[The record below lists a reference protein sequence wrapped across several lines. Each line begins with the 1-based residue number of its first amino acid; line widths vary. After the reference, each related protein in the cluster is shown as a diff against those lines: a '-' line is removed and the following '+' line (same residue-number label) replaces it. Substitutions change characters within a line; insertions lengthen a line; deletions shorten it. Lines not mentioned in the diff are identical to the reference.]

1 MGLIRQMALK
11 VLSPINFHAL
21 PMGERLAQVDSD
33 VLDRHPPVFILGPP
47 RVGSTVLMQMLSQQ
61 LNVIYLRNYHQWVFG
76 FPRLGELIFRG
87 QQTPNLALESQHG
100 STGGLNGAWEGGE
113 WWYRFFPRAPNYV
126 DEATARL
133 VDERA
138 LLRSVTNW
146 TSGTQRSL
154 MFKNTYAS
162 LRIRTLARVFPNARY
177 IHVSRGLL
185 GNAHSILEAR
195 HAALGSYARWFGLR
209 PPGWEQAAL
218 GDPISQVLF
227 QIRQTHE
234 TIAEDLESFGVPT
247 RFVHKVQYEDLCASP
262 EKTIRG
268 LEVFAS
274 GFGIRGRIPPSLPG
288 QLPRR
293 ENFRIDSE
301 LNRQLVDRLKLEG
314 WSG

>member
-1 MGLIRQMALK
+1 VGLIRQMALK

>member
-1 MGLIRQMALK
+1 
-11 VLSPINFHAL
+11 
-21 PMGERLAQVDSD
+21 MGERLAQVDSD
-33 VLDRHPPVFILGPP
+33 VLDRHPPVFIVGPP

-61 LNVIYLRNYHQWVFG
+61 LKVSYLRNYHQWVFG

-87 QQTPNLALESQHG
+87 QQSPNLALESEYG

-154 MFKNTYAS
+154 IFKNTYAS

-195 HAALGSYARWFGLR
+195 RAALGSYAQWFGLR
-209 PPGWEQAAL
+209 PPGWEQARL
-218 GDPISQVLF
+218 GDPINQVLF
-227 QIRQTHE
+227 QVRQTHQ
-234 TIAEDLESFGVPT
+234 TIIEDLESFGVPT
-247 RFVHKVQYEDLCASP
+247 RFVHNVQYEDLCALP
-262 EKTIRG
+262 GKTIKG
-268 LEVFAS
+268 VETFAS
-274 GFGIRGRIPPSLPG
+274 AFGIRGRITSSLPG

-293 ENFRIDSE
+293 ENSRIDSE
-301 LNRQLVDRLKLEG
+301 MHGQLVDRLKSEG
-314 WSG
+314 GY

>member
-1 MGLIRQMALK
+1 MGLIGQVASKALRA
-11 VLSPINFHAL
+11 INFHAL
-21 PMGERLAQVDSD
+21 PIGERLAQVDLG
-33 VLDRHPPVFILGPP
+33 VLDRHPPVFIVGPP
-47 RVGSTVLMQMLSQQ
+47 RVGSTVLMQMLSQH
-61 LNVIYLRNYHQWVFG
+61 LNVTYLRNYHQWSFG

-87 QQTPNLALESQHG
+87 QETPNPSLGSQHG

-146 TSGTQRSL
+146 TSSSERSL

-162 LRIRTLARVFPNARY
+162 LRIRSLARVFPNARY

-185 GNAHSILEAR
+185 WNAHSILEAR
-195 HAALGSYARWFGLR
+195 RAAFGSYAQWFGLR
-209 PPGWEQAAL
+209 PPGWEQAVS
-218 GDPISQVLF
+218 GGVINQVLF
-227 QIRQTHE
+227 QIQQTHQ
-234 TIAEDLESFGVPT
+234 TITKDLESFGVPN

-262 EKTIRG
+262 RETIKG
-268 LEVFAS
+268 LEAFAS
-274 GFGIRGRIPPSLPG
+274 GFGMRVRNPSSSLPD

-293 ENFRIDSE
+293 ENCRIDSE
-301 LNRQLVDRLKLEG
+301 LHSQLVDRLKSEG
-314 WSG
+314 GA

>member
-1 MGLIRQMALK
+1 MMRAALK
-11 VLSPINFHAL
+11 ALRPINFHAL
-21 PMGERLAQVDSD
+21 PLYERLAQVDSD
-33 VLDRHPPVFILGPP
+33 VLNRHPPIFIVGPP

-76 FPRLGELIFRG
+76 CPRFGDLIFRG
-87 QQTPNLALESQHG
+87 QQAPNLALESRYG

-126 DEATARL
+126 DEATTRL

-146 TSGTQRSL
+146 TSGAQRSL
-154 MFKNTYAS
+154 IFKNTYAS
-162 LRIRTLARVFPNARY
+162 LRIQTLARVFPNARY

-185 GNAHSILEAR
+185 GNAYSILEAR
-195 HAALGSYARWFGLR
+195 RAALGSYAQWFGLR

-288 QLPRR
+288 QLWRR
-293 ENFRIDSE
+293 ENSGIDFKSH
-301 LNRQLVDRLKLEG
+301 
-314 WSG
+314 

>member
-1 MGLIRQMALK
+1 MGLIRQVALK
-11 VLSPINFHAL
+11 VLRPINFHAL
-21 PMGERLAQVDSD
+21 PLGERLGRVHSD
-33 VLDRHPPVFILGPP
+33 VLDCHPPVFIVGPP

-61 LNVIYLRNYHQWVFG
+61 LKVSYLRNYHQWVFG
-76 FPRLGELIFRG
+76 FPRLGELIFCG
-87 QQTPNLALESQHG
+87 QQTPNLALESHHG

-126 DEATARL
+126 DEATTRL

-146 TSGTQRSL
+146 TSGTQRSVL
-154 MFKNTYAS
+154 FKNTYAS

-195 HAALGSYARWFGLR
+195 RAALGSYAQWLGLR

-218 GDPISQVLF
+218 ADPINQVLF
-227 QIRQTHE
+227 QIRQTHQ
-234 TIAEDLESFGVPT
+234 TITEDLEAFGVPA

-262 EKTIRG
+262 GKTIKN
-268 LEVFAS
+268 LETFAS
-274 GFGIRGRIPPSLPG
+274 GFGIQGRLSSSLPG
-288 QLPRR
+288 RLPRR
-293 ENFRIDSE
+293 ENPRMDSE
-301 LNRQLVDRLKLEG
+301 LHRQLVDRLKSEG
-314 WSG
+314 GY